1 MILRTPR
8 ATRTDTLFPYPTRFR
23 SQMEWRAAAAPVSH
37 RRGASPGGTRTRS
50 ADDRGGS
57 IDAFMSV
64 TAAPAGEDRVEI
76 ARFLEMMAAEAGASR
91 NTLLA
96 YSADLMGASALL
108 GRRQIGRASCR
119 EKVCQYVE
127 ILVVAVSFKKNNQQQ
142 RSRNNSR

>member
-1 MILRTPR
+1 
-8 ATRTDTLFPYPTRFR
+8 
-23 SQMEWRAAAAPVSH
+23 MEWRAAAAPVSH

-64 TAAPAGEDRVEI
+64 TAAPAGEDRVAI

-96 YSADLMGASALL
+96 YSADLGGASELLGGRLAGADEEAVQKLSAHWSALSRATVSRKASAL
-108 GRRQIGRASCR
+108 RRRSEARRVGK
-119 EKVCQYVE
+119 EW
-127 ILVVAVSFKKNNQQQ
+127 VSTC
-142 RSRNNSR
+142 SSGWSPYH